1 MGSDYGLAQ
10 YARNKDTG
18 EWELVS
24 PAWRKGVKGENDR
37 GGGTFPRDRCHWAT
51 KPETGRY
58 ESGRYISGKFGNL
71 VCEGGCVNWRGQN
84 MDEKHII
91 TFYIDLCNT
100 CECSFPSGER
110 QKCNIEAENRGKE
123 GYGGLLDGLLDCSLY
138 ICEGEG
144 GQLVKEGDLF
154 HPKGDC
160 NQRICKKDG
169 KPSDDCWT
177 WGPNFLEPGNKNHKK
192 TACIDCDKR
201 HPGCMDNAGKMYRHG
216 EMFVPK
222 DAKVVE
228 FVSPSRCSCN
238 NGTVGFC
245 SWGG

>member
-1 MGSDYGLAQ
+1 MGSDYGL
-10 YARNKDTG
+10 
-18 EWELVS
+18 VS
-24 PAWRKGVKGENDR
+24 PAWRRGVEGENDR
-37 GGGTFPRDRCHWAT
+37 GGGTFPRDRCHWAS
-51 KPETGRY
+51 KPVKPDPNTPG
-58 ESGRYISGKFGNL
+58 SGRFGDL

-84 MDEKHII
+84 MDEKHIT

-100 CECSFPSGER
+100 CECSWRSGER
-110 QKCNIEAENRGKE
+110 QKCNKEAENRRNE

-138 ICEGEG
+138 LCEGEG

-154 HPKGDC
+154 YPKDDC

-177 WGPNFLEPGNKNHKK
+177 WGPNYLEPGNKNHKK

-201 HPGCMDNAGKMYRHG
+201 HPGCMDNSGKMYRHG